1 MARTNPLPPGSNGLP
16 LLGETLAFA
25 SNPFAFIHQRRTRFG
40 DVFRTSILGS
50 PTVFIAGPRHVA
62 TWLDPTKVQ
71 REGAMPP
78 NLLALFGGR
87 ADIVPLLDGEAHA
100 QRKRSL
106 LAAFSRE
113 AVAGY
118 LPGLQGRIETLLAK
132 WLAQGQGPVTA
143 DLKTLAIESLAGAIM
158 GLEPGD
164 ELARLLADNA
174 ILAKAFVA
182 LPINLP
188 GTAYAKGLRAR
199 DRILTLLET
208 VVRRHVDAPP
218 AQPDGLSRILAAAK
232 DAAAPLDP
240 KTAASEMHHFLI
252 AGMIVYAELAAT
264 LRTLHEHP
272 DVRERLRAEVLAN
285 ASTGPVGPAQ
295 LRAMSYLMQ
304 VVDEVKRTCPNVP
317 MSFGRAK
324 SAIDFAGYTVP
335 QGTLIMMAV
344 YESNLDPIFTAPEK
358 FDPERF
364 SAERDERKRAPDAFA
379 PQGAGTM
386 TSHKCAGYDFAT
398 VMMQLFAVLALRTAT
413 WDLPEQD
420 LSLKWVVPPEHTSGL
435 VVRWS
440 TQSDYSMGV
449 AATTRGGDM
458 SSFSRSGADS
468 D

>member
-1 MARTNPLPPGSNGLP
+1 MQWANEGDAIVAGMNPLPPGSNGLP

-25 SNPFAFIHQRRTRFG
+25 SNPFAFIHQRRTRHG

-50 PTVFIAGPRHVA
+50 PTVFLAGPRHVA

-71 REGAMPP
+71 REGAMPA
-78 NLLALFGGR
+78 NLLALFGGHR
-87 ADIVPLLDGEAHA
+87 DIVPLLDGEAHA

-106 LAAFSRE
+106 LAAFSRD

-118 LPGLQGRIETLLAK
+118 LPGLQGRIEALLTK

-143 DLKTLAIESLAGAIM
+143 ELKTLAIESLAGAIL
-158 GLEPGD
+158 GLEPGE
-164 ELARLLADNA
+164 ELTRLLADNA

-188 GTAYAKGLRAR
+188 GTAYARGLEAR
-199 DRILTLLET
+199 DRILALLER
-208 VVRRHVDAPP
+208 VVRRHVDSPP
-218 AQPDGLSRILAAAK
+218 TPPDGLSRILAAANEEG
-232 DAAAPLDP
+232 APLEP
-240 KTAASEMHHFLI
+240 RTAACEMHHFLI

-264 LRTLHEHP
+264 LRALHEHP
-272 DVRERLRAEVLAN
+272 EVRERLRAEVLAN
-285 ASTGPVGPAQ
+285 APSGPVGPAQ

-324 SAIDFAGYTVP
+324 SAVDVADYTIP
-335 QGTLIMMAV
+335 QGYLVMMAV
-344 YESNLDPIFTAPEK
+344 HESNVDPIFTAPEQ

-379 PQGAGTM
+379 PQGAGALTG
-386 TSHKCAGYDFAT
+386 HKCAGYDFAT

-413 WDLPEQD
+413 WDLPAQD
-420 LSLKWVVPPEHTSGL
+420 LSLRWVVPPEHKSGL

-440 TQSDYSMGV
+440 R
-449 AATTRGGDM
+449 AK
-458 SSFSRSGADS
+458 
-468 D
+468 